1 MYHYYL
7 FFFFFFQAEDG
18 IRDDLVTGVQTCALP
33 ICNLPGP
40 EGKPGKDADVSEVLE
55 LAISKVREEFAKE
68 YKVLE
73 HAILN
78 QLKASQVVDENGKAH
93 PSLQGGVGS
102 VGPAGVPG
110 KNGEPGVNG

>member
-1 MYHYYL
+1 MSHIRFDPDASIEDRILSVERYL
-7 FFFFFFQAEDG
+7 HELQLHRDSRKGLDG
-18 IRDDLVTGVQTCALP
+18 IRGEKGDKGDAGVS
-33 ICNLPGP
+33 NLPGP

-93 PSLQGGVGS
+93 PSL
-102 VGPAGVPG
+102 
-110 KNGEPGVNG
+110 